1 MLYIK
6 DMKVIIKGLA
16 EEFDLRDFPNVP
28 RAGDLLNLA
37 AMIIN
42 DPRLKSLLA
51 GKMYK
56 VRSVSWLKEN
66 SEYYMEVYVDREQEN
81 LIG

>member
-1 MLYIK
+1 
-6 DMKVIIKGLA
+6 MKVIIKGLA

>member
-1 MLYIK
+1 
-6 DMKVIIKGLA
+6 MKVVIKGLA

-28 RAGDLLNLA
+28 RVGDLLNLA

-42 DPRLKSLLA
+42 DPRLRSLLS

-56 VRSVSWLKEN
+56 VKSVSWLKEN
-66 SEYYMEVYVDREQEN
+66 SAYYLEVFVDDV
-81 LIG
+81 

>member
-1 MLYIK
+1 MGYRVK
-6 DMKVIIKGLA
+6 DRDMKVIIKGLA

-28 RAGDLLNLA
+28 RVGDLLNLA

-56 VRSVSWLKEN
+56 VKSVSWLKEN
-66 SEYYMEVYVDREQEN
+66 SEYYMEVYVAHE
-81 LIG
+81 